1 MSPLC
6 PLRVSLGVRPRSYA
20 ARVSASLTEEDPVT
34 DQPTPDERRLFV
46 LADEALLGVVRQVRD
61 DQWDLPTAA
70 EVSTSRPGTDPP
82 LREVVGYHAY
92 EDAWVPA
99 MLAGRTM
106 AEVGADA
113 HRGDLLGADP
123 VAAFER
129 FTEEAITAATALQD
143 LDRTVH
149 CSFGDFSAR
158 DFLWQSIVFRG
169 TRAVEIARLLGLDD
183 RLPDELVA
191 AMLAY
196 MRENAE
202 QWRSWGVLGAAVE
215 APADATPQEELMAVM
230 GRRPR

>member
-1 MSPLC
+1 M
-6 PLRVSLGVRPRSYA
+6 
-20 ARVSASLTEEDPVT
+20 T
-34 DQPTPDERRLFV
+34 DQPTPDERSLFV
-46 LADEALLGVVRQVRD
+46 TADEALLAVVRQVRD
-61 DQWDLPTAA
+61 EQWDLPTAA
-70 EVSTSRPGTDPP
+70 EVLTSRPDTDPP
-82 LREVVGYHAY
+82 LRELITYHAY

-106 AEVGADA
+106 AEVGEDA

-129 FTEEAITAATALQD
+129 YVGEAASAATALAD

-158 DFLWQSIVFRG
+158 DFLWQSIVFRA
-169 TRAVEIARLLGLDD
+169 TRAVEVARLVGADD

-196 MRENAE
+196 MGEHAHE
-202 QWRSWGVLGAAVE
+202 WRAWGVLP
-215 APADATPQEELMAVM
+215 PALDPPTGATPQERLLAVM

>member
-1 MSPLC
+1 
-6 PLRVSLGVRPRSYA
+6 V
-20 ARVSASLTEEDPVT
+20 TE
-34 DQPTPDERRLFV
+34 QPTTAATSDERHLFV

-61 DQWDLPTAA
+61 EQWDLPTAA
-70 EVSTSRPGTDPP
+70 EVTTSRPDTDPP
-82 LREVVGYHAY
+82 LREVVTYHAY

-106 AEVGADA
+106 AEVGEDA

-129 FTEEAITAATALQD
+129 CVGEAVEAATALAD

-158 DFLWQSIVFRG
+158 DFLWQSIVFRA
-169 TRAVEIARLLGLDD
+169 TRAGEIARLVGADD

-196 MRENAE
+196 LGEHAQE
-202 QWRSWGVLGAAVE
+202 WRAWGVLPPALE
-215 APADATPQEELMAVM
+215 PPADATPQEQLLAVM